1 MHCLK
6 SFFIALALLTA
17 PAASFAK
24 SDDLTQSHA
33 AKRSDITVGL
43 KGLVCDFCT
52 LALNK
57 TFKRHKAVAST
68 YVDLD
73 NKLLS
78 VELNEGQTLS
88 NTDIIKMVKNA
99 GYTVTN
105 ITHKD
110 GREFTPP
117 EKS

>member
-1 MHCLK
+1 MHFLK
-6 SFFIALALLTA
+6 PVFIAIALLCT
-17 PAASFAK
+17 PAAAFAK
-24 SDDLTQSHA
+24 DNEVSKHQITE
-33 AKRSDITVGL
+33 RSDITVGL

-68 YVDLD
+68 HVDLD

-88 NTDIIKMVKNA
+88 DKDIIKMVKNA

>member
-1 MHCLK
+1 M
-6 SFFIALALLTA
+6 ALLTA

-24 SDDLTQSHA
+24 DNEVTKSQIA
-33 AKRSDITVGL
+33 ERSDITIGL

-73 NKLLS
+73 AKILS
-78 VELNEGQTLS
+78 VELNEGQTLGDE
-88 NTDIIKMVKNA
+88 DIIKMVKNA
-99 GYTVTN
+99 GYMVTN

-117 EKS
+117 SKT